1 MTTQDVPP
9 YGPGAS
15 IVTPPLVFV
24 STVAVT
30 TVPDAPFAAMLVLH
44 VIVASSAATP
54 LAFMTQVRTLLVL
67 SAMQAADCAAP
78 LLVELKPH
86 ADAVLP
92 VAQIT

>member
-1 MTTQDVPP
+1 MTIQDVPLYVP
-9 YGPGAS
+9 ATS
-15 IVTPPLVFV
+15 IVLPPLVFV